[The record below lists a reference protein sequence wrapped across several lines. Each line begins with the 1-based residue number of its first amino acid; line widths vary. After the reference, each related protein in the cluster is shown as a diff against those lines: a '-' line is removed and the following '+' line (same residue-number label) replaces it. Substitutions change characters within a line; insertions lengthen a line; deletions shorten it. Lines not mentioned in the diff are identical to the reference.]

1 MLYGIP
7 VYTNG
12 PMASNRK
19 TYVRGPKPWG
29 SLGTALGKT
38 SSFFVARPRT
48 PPLCPGA
55 MALPIPQQGLPHIWV
70 QHVPNM
76 FPTCSQHVPN
86 MFQLDN
92 WIVFELSG
100 HPAK

>member
-1 MLYGIP
+1 MGVPRYRIGEDIFVLRGSP
-7 VYTNG
+7 KDSAFMSRSNG
-12 PMASNRK
+12 LANAAA
-19 TYVRGPKPWG
+19 
-29 SLGTALGKT
+29 GTASHLGAT
-38 SSFFVARPRT
+38 CS
-48 PPLCPGA
+48 
-55 MALPIPQQGLPHIWV
+55 
-70 QHVPNM
+70 QHVPKHVPKM